1 MCHSPLETAHKTEN
15 IWARMKG
22 DQPSLFFSP
31 VCLSFFSPPLSLSH
45 FLSSSLSS
53 LIFSLLLSPRA
64 PRVALPWG
72 LAPNH
77 PQLVGREPE
86 TSSWLPRYC
95 KPEGHTY
102 THSCTHELKTHTHNL
117 IYAYQGICCYLLAS
131 LHPRPPPHKSFLPRP
146 QPRHIN

>member
-15 IWARMKG
+15 IWTRMKG

-31 VCLSFFSPPLSLSH
+31 VCLSFFSPPPLSH

-53 LIFSLLLSPRA
+53 LTLSLLPSPRA

-95 KPEGHTY
+95 RPEGHTY
-102 THSCTHELKTHTHNL
+102 THSCTHELKTHTHTTSYML
-117 IYAYQGICCYLLAS
+117 TKAFAVISWHLSIHGLPPTSHSCQGRSLAT
-131 LHPRPPPHKSFLPRP
+131 
-146 QPRHIN
+146 